1 MKNYNIIELYLI
13 SIPGIFAPKI
23 STPNIF
29 TFYKQVTFHLLD
41 LK

>member
-13 SIPGIFAPKI
+13 SIPGI